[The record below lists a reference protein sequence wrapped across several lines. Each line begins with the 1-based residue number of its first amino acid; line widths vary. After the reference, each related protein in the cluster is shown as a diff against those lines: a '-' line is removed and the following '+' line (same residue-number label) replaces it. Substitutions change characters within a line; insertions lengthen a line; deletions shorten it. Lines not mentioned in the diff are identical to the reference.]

1 MNGAETKSHFN
12 EANVTLMVSDME
24 RSVQFYTASLG
35 LRLKTRYGNEF
46 AVLQAPGVTI
56 ALHPRI
62 DGAGSSSMSIGLG
75 VDSLEDSMRELQER
89 GVSFV
94 GRIIEDPPVRIAY
107 VSEPDGIPIYLC
119 EQSEWR

>member
-1 MNGAETKSHFN
+1 MNTSETKSNYN

-35 LRLKTRYGNEF
+35 LRLKARYGNEF

-56 ALHPRI
+56 ALHPRT
-62 DGAGSSSMSIGLG
+62 DGSGSAPMSIGLG

-94 GRIIEDPPVRIAY
+94 GRVIDDPPVRVIY